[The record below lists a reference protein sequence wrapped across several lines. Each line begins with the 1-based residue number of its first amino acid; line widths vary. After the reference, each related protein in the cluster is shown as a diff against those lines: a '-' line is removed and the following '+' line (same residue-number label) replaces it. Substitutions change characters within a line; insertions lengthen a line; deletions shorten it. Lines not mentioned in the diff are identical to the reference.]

1 MLKYLW
7 NRINKNE
14 EGFTLVEL
22 LVVIVILGVLIG
34 IGIPTYKGFTKR
46 SHEAAT
52 KSELQAISTALKYL
66 EIEAI
71 PFDNIG
77 ALQRYLGD
85 EDLEDEDLEGDN
97 NKWTFLGKY
106 ELTLAKDVNADIVAT
121 PVDEVK
127 EQRLIAHITKSEVI
141 TQDYVKEDK

>member
-22 LVVIVILGVLIG
+22 LVVIVILGVLMG

-66 EIEAI
+66 EIEAKTLES
-71 PFDNIG
+71 NIDK
-77 ALQRYLGD
+77 AMEQLQSYLGD
-85 EDLEDEDLEGDN
+85 KDLIKVENTWVFLENYNLSLPEGSQDGSV
-97 NKWTFLGKY
+97 K
-106 ELTLAKDVNADIVAT
+106 AT
-121 PVDEVK
+121 SLRDDRLDATVTKGEVK
-127 EQRLIAHITKSEVI
+127 ITE
-141 TQDYVKEDK
+141 

>member
-22 LVVIVILGVLIG
+22 LVVIVILGVLMG

-66 EIEAI
+66 EIEAKTLESDI
-71 PFDNIG
+71 DK
-77 ALQRYLGD
+77 AMEQLQSYLGD
-85 EDLEDEDLEGDN
+85 EDLEEVDNTWVFLENYNLSLQDGSV
-97 NKWTFLGKY
+97 K
-106 ELTLAKDVNADIVAT
+106 AT
-121 PVDEVK
+121 SLRDDRLDATVTKGEVK
-127 EQRLIAHITKSEVI
+127 ITE
-141 TQDYVKEDK
+141 

>member
-22 LVVIVILGVLIG
+22 LVVIVILGVLMG

-66 EIEAI
+66 EIEAKTLESDI
-71 PFDNIG
+71 DE
-77 ALQRYLGD
+77 AMKQLQSYLGD
-85 EDLEDEDLEGDN
+85 EDLKKVDDTWVFLENYNLSLPEDSQDGSVKAMSRRDDRL
-97 NKWTFLGKY
+97 
-106 ELTLAKDVNADIVAT
+106 NATVT
-121 PVDEVK
+121 KGEV
-127 EQRLIAHITKSEVI
+127 EITE
-141 TQDYVKEDK
+141 